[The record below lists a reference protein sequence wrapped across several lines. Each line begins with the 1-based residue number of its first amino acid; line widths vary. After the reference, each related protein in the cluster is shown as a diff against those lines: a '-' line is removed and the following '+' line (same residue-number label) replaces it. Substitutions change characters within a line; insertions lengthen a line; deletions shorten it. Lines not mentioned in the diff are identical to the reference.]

1 MKLDMNQKEKMVKI
15 AVNGGISFGAKLN
28 AKQLAVIAEHL
39 NDGDE
44 LELTTFQ
51 QLYIEVSESKVE
63 FVKEKFREVGLS
75 CFPVGNVVKSLR
87 TCNFCKGK
95 EEEGMPVAIELNK
108 RIAGKQVPLTLRPA
122 YTGCP
127 IGCGEPLVNDIGV
140 MKVRDGYDLYIGGCA
155 KGMIAQTGTLLM
167 EQLTPEQLYEVVEKI
182 INIYAEHGKKRELF
196 FKFINRY
203 GFENLKRQLVG

>member
-1 MKLDMNQKEKMVKI
+1 MSVDHKEKKVKL

-28 AKQLAVIAEHL
+28 AKQLTVIAEYM

-51 QLYIEVSESKVE
+51 QLYIEVLETKVE
-63 FVKEKFREVGLS
+63 LVKEKFKEVGLS
-75 CFPVGNVVKSLR
+75 CYPVGNYVKSLR
-87 TCNFCKGK
+87 TCNFCKGE

-108 RIAGKQVPLTLRPA
+108 RIARKEVPFTLRPA

-127 IGCGEPLVNDIGV
+127 VGCGEPLVNDIGV
-140 MKVRDGYDLYIGGCA
+140 MKVRDGYDLYIGGKA
-155 KGMIAQTGTLLM
+155 KGKDAKTGTLLM
-167 EQLTPEQLYEVVEKI
+167 EQLTPEQLYDAVEKI
-182 INIYAEHGKKRELF
+182 ITIYAEQGKKREPF

-203 GFENLKRQLVG
+203 GLENIKESIA